1 MKEVKGKNTKNVETK
16 IKEIE
21 KQVEKKRVELEKLR
35 KRKCYL
41 FFGEITRSIVED
53 VFDDLRN
60 KYTDCNGKLDV
71 VVNSGGGDIDAA
83 FNLSMLF
90 RRFGNKE
97 LIFIIPRWAKS
108 AATLMVCGGDKLI
121 MTPIAELGPLD
132 PQIIEINPIE
142 RRLEQFSP
150 LHIES
155 TLNLIRDEFKKGNKE
170 LANKLIE
177 RLQFPLTLGSFLKSI
192 EIGEQYLIRLLSS
205 RILKNNIKQAKEIA
219 DRFTKG
225 YADHGFCITVDEAK
239 EMGLQVEELAG
250 RELDIIWD
258 IFRLYDKKRK
268 LEKKIRKEEMLEMIK
283 ELPPELL
290 EVLPKELKNVKGGK
304 R

>member
-1 MKEVKGKNTKNVETK
+1 MEKMKKQTKSVETK
-16 IKEIE
+16 VKKIE
-21 KQVEKKRVELEKLR
+21 KQIEEKRKELEKLR

-41 FFGEITRSIVED
+41 FLGDITRSVVED
-53 VFDDLRN
+53 VFDDLRK
-60 KYTDCNGKLDV
+60 KYSNCDGKLDV
-71 VVNSGGGDIDAA
+71 IVNSGGGDIDAA

-90 RRFGNKE
+90 RRFGNEE
-97 LIFIIPRWAKS
+97 LTFIIPRWAKS
-108 AATLMVCGGDKLI
+108 AATLLVCGGNKIL

-132 PQIIEINPIE
+132 PQIIEINPLE
-142 RRLEQFSP
+142 KRLEQFSP

-155 TLNLIRDEFKKGNKE
+155 TLNLIREEFKKGHKE

-205 RILKNNIKQAKEIA
+205 RMLKNNLKQAKTIA
-219 DRFTKG
+219 ERFTKG
-225 YADHGFCITVDEAK
+225 YADHGFCITIDEAK
-239 EMGLQVEELAG
+239 EIGLQADELTG
-250 RELDIIWD
+250 RELDIVWD

-290 EVLPKELKNVKGGK
+290 ETLPKELKNLKERRK
-304 R
+304 

>member
-1 MKEVKGKNTKNVETK
+1 
-16 IKEIE
+16 
-21 KQVEKKRVELEKLR
+21 
-35 KRKCYL
+35 
-41 FFGEITRSIVED
+41 
-53 VFDDLRN
+53 
-60 KYTDCNGKLDV
+60 
-71 VVNSGGGDIDAA
+71 
-83 FNLSMLF
+83 
-90 RRFGNKE
+90 
-97 LIFIIPRWAKS
+97 
-108 AATLMVCGGDKLI
+108 
-121 MTPIAELGPLD
+121 
-132 PQIIEINPIE
+132 
-142 RRLEQFSP
+142 